1 MRPVSLYCNTSDF
14 GSQKQGSATARHKR
28 FKMTKITVFPECQ
41 TTGCHFSKWRAV
53 GGQSRKHLTYSLFS
67 TARHFPLWRAVPI
80 SRNLLKSYSAFST
93 AARTFLTSSL
103 SKSLG

>member
-41 TTGCHFSKWRAV
+41 TTDVTMNVNGVWGDDAE
-53 GGQSRKHLTYSLFS
+53 SLQMG
-67 TARHFPLWRAVPI
+67 L
-80 SRNLLKSYSAFST
+80 
-93 AARTFLTSSL
+93 
-103 SKSLG
+103 